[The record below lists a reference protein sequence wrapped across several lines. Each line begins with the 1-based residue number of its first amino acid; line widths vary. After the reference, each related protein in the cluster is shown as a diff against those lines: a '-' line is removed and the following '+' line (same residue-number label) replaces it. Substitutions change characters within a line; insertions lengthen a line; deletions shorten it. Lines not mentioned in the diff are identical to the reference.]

1 MTIDK
6 SQSLREADAFLG
18 WRMVR
23 IGFLAN
29 FLTSAVTLATFGN
42 FVDPVSEAFGVSRST
57 TSQGMAIAFLVTG
70 LAGPFVGAMLDR
82 GRARSM
88 MAAGSVLAGTGLILL
103 SRATEFWQIAILFCG
118 LVGLGSALF
127 GLLPSMALVTH
138 WFVRQRGLAI
148 GVSAAGLTIAAGVAP
163 AIADFLIDL
172 YGWRMAVLAFGL
184 VTIGIG
190 LPVFGGFV
198 IGRPEAIGQR
208 PDGDDVPVQSDLA
221 MEHGDAEAVL
231 ETRELVRDP
240 KLWILSLG
248 FGLILTSPLVL
259 TPIIV
264 PFGTDL
270 GLSSRQASA
279 FFLAMMP
286 FSLLGKLVI
295 GKLADVAPIKPAM
308 ALVVFGNVFI
318 WFVFYLEP
326 NFHAFLAAGAL
337 YGIGIGGAAPLQ
349 GVAVARIFG
358 RSNFGRVSGLGG
370 LVAVVVIT
378 SAMVLFQFLY
388 SATGHYQ
395 LGFIVQAS
403 LVIVGGVLIAVLP
416 IPAAKGNAA

>member
-1 MTIDK
+1 MTIDETPSPSK
-6 SQSLREADAFLG
+6 SQAFLG

-29 FLTSAVTLATFGN
+29 FLASGITLATFGN
-42 FVDPVSEAFGVSRST
+42 FVDPVSETFGVARST
-57 TSQGMAIAFLVTG
+57 ASQGMAIAFLVTG
-70 LAGPFVGAMLDR
+70 LVGPLVGALLDR
-82 GRARSM
+82 GRARAM
-88 MAAGSVLAGTGLILL
+88 MATGSVLAGIGLILL
-103 SRATEFWQIAILFCG
+103 SRATEFWQAAILFCG

-127 GLLPSMALVTH
+127 GIMPSMALVSH

-148 GVSAAGLTIAAGVAP
+148 GLSAAGLTIAAGFAP
-163 AIADFLIDL
+163 AIADLLIDL
-172 YGWRMAVLAFGL
+172 HGWRTAVLVFGL
-184 VTIGIG
+184 ATIGIG

-208 PDGDDVPVQSDLA
+208 PDGDEVPAEVDSA
-221 MEHGDAEAVL
+221 MEQEDGEAIL
-231 ETRELVRDP
+231 ETRELIRDP

-264 PFGTDL
+264 PYGTDL
-270 GLSSRQASA
+270 GLSSRQASG

-308 ALVVFGNVFI
+308 ALVVLGNFFV
-318 WFVFYLEP
+318 WVVFYLEP
-326 NFHAFLAAGAL
+326 NFYVFLATGAL
-337 YGIGIGGAAPLQ
+337 YGIGIGGAAPIQ
-349 GVAVARIFG
+349 GVAVGRLFG
-358 RSNFGRVSGLGG
+358 RSNFGRASGLGG

-378 SAMVLFQFLY
+378 AAMVLFQFVY
-388 SATGHYQ
+388 GVTGGYG
-395 LGFIVQAS
+395 LGFIIQGV
-403 LVIVGGVLIAVLP
+403 LVLLGGALIAVLP
-416 IPAAKGNAA
+416 IPNADKNPA